1 MDLPPTKLSRLL
13 SPRGVMS
20 LEIKI
25 FGLACMTN
33 GVGLMGYWPRQDT
46 TRHKIGTHLASAWS
60 PMHWPC
66 PHLTFLQRI
75 ASAVLATVILSV
87 CHTPVLCQ
95 NDGT

>member
-13 SPRGVMS
+13 SAQGVMS

-33 GVGLMGYWPRQDT
+33 GVGLMGYWPCQDT

-60 PMHWPC
+60 PMYWPC
-66 PHLTFLQRI
+66 PHLTFLQR
-75 ASAVLATVILSV
+75 AAMLERCTSYGNSVRLSV
-87 CHTPVLCQ
+87 CPSV
-95 NDGT
+95 